1 MKSTKEPYSFV
12 DKVPDLVNETA
23 ILSYL
28 NTEVVSLSS
37 LDSLREMAFFNEVE
51 IAGWLNIN
59 VKTLRNYK
67 SKNTVIK
74 DYVQEK
80 IVLLLSLFKHGK
92 AVFGDFKVFSK
103 WLETENF
110 FFDNKA
116 PASFLTTFSGILF
129 IDDRLAAIEHG
140 DNV

>member
-1 MKSTKEPYSFV
+1 MKSADKRYSFT
-12 DKVPDLVNETA
+12 DKLPDQVNETA
-23 ILSYL
+23 VLSYL
-28 NTEVVSLSS
+28 STETVSLSS
-37 LDSLREMAFFNEVE
+37 LDALREMAFFNEAV
-51 IAGWLNIN
+51 IANWLNIN

-67 SKNTVIK
+67 NKNTVIK

-80 IVLLLSLFKHGK
+80 IVLLLSLFKHGNE
-92 AVFGDFKVFSK
+92 VFGDYEVFSK

-129 IDDRLAAIEHG
+129 IDDRLAAIEYG

>member
-1 MKSTKEPYSFV
+1 MKSVRKYSIV
-12 DKVPDLVNETA
+12 DKVPDQVNEA
-23 ILSYL
+23 AVLSYL
-28 NTEVVSLSS
+28 STETVSIYS
-37 LDSLREMAFFNEVE
+37 LDMLREMAFFNEAV
-51 IAGWLNIN
+51 IANWLNIN

-67 SKNTVIK
+67 NKNTAIK
-74 DYVQEK
+74 EYVQEK

-92 AVFGDFKVFSK
+92 AVFGDFQDFSK
-103 WLETENF
+103 WLDTENY

-116 PASFLTTFSGILF
+116 PVSFLNTFSGVLF

>member
-1 MKSTKEPYSFV
+1 MKSV
-12 DKVPDLVNETA
+12 DKRYPLADKLPDQVNETA
-23 ILSYL
+23 VLSYL
-28 NTEVVSLSS
+28 NTETVSLSS
-37 LDSLREMAFFNEVE
+37 LDTLREMAFFNEAD
-51 IAGWLNIN
+51 IADWLNVN

-67 SKNTVIK
+67 NKNTPIK

-92 AVFGDFKVFSK
+92 AVFGDFEVFSK
-103 WLETENF
+103 WLVTENF

-116 PASFLTTFSGILF
+116 PASFLTTFSGVLF
-129 IDDRLAAIEHG
+129 IDNRLAAIEHG

>member
-1 MKSTKEPYSFV
+1 MKSV
-12 DKVPDLVNETA
+12 DKRYPLADKLPDQVNETA
-23 ILSYL
+23 VLSYL
-28 NTEVVSLSS
+28 NTETVSLSS
-37 LDSLREMAFFNEVE
+37 LDTLREMAFFNEAD
-51 IAGWLNIN
+51 IADWLNVN

-67 SKNTVIK
+67 NKNTPIK

-92 AVFGDFKVFSK
+92 AVFGDFEVFSK
-103 WLETENF
+103 WLVTENF

-116 PASFLTTFSGILF
+116 PVSFLTTFSGVLF
-129 IDDRLAAIEHG
+129 IDNRLAAIEHG